1 MKDGKSLSLRFL
13 KKLLCLLTSNLAIMQ
28 SIGIL
33 VPSSLWWSFPLFQR
47 KFLIPCSYC
56 DNDTLGW
63 ICVSIYDYWVLFW
76 TFHLEIRL
84 LLFWGDFF
92 RKSCGNISAYLFSII
107 FFQYL
112 QIRGWILCF
121 NPMYPFQK
129 LLFFPLLI
137 KISVFCPIVWEV
149 SSISSSKSSNEFVIL
164 ILIILGSAGK
174 DKMQEMWVWSLSWED
189 PLEESI
195 DTHSS
200 TLAWE
205 IPRFTEQPGGFWSMD
220 LWLILLKHDIL
231 VLVSWTQHFC
241 SLGYYSLKL
250 ALICYFCFLCLTL
263 CVSDANTCLLISSS
277 DPLRFHIPEWGTYR
291 PVDSF
296 VWEAGLFDLK
306 RGGLVISLCS
316 FSLG

>member
-1 MKDGKSLSLRFL
+1 MSLKVGLARGWQKCVRGGGQGGWGLCILTLPITSSALSSPQWSLGQGRPASCVLFFPGHRPLGGLGLPGRPWACHAAVVCSSLPHHSGSGFSSLQYRSGCFLKSCVGFFLFSFLFYSHSWYMKDGKSLSLRFL

-56 DNDTLGW
+56 DNDALGW
-63 ICVSIYDYWVLFW
+63 ICFSIYDYWVLFW

-137 KISVFCPIVWEV
+137 KISVFCLIVWEV
-149 SSISSSKSSNEFVIL
+149 SSIFSSKSSTSNKFVIL

-174 DKMQEMWVWSLSWED
+174 DS
-189 PLEESI
+189 
-195 DTHSS
+195 
-200 TLAWE
+200 
-205 IPRFTEQPGGFWSMD
+205 
-220 LWLILLKHDIL
+220 
-231 VLVSWTQHFC
+231 
-241 SLGYYSLKL
+241 
-250 ALICYFCFLCLTL
+250 
-263 CVSDANTCLLISSS
+263 
-277 DPLRFHIPEWGTYR
+277 
-291 PVDSF
+291 
-296 VWEAGLFDLK
+296 
-306 RGGLVISLCS
+306 
-316 FSLG
+316 